1 MAVVL
6 VAVNM
11 LRFNRGYMR
20 HKYQISVIFF
30 ILLTSAWSVSADKLD
45 RDREKEVTDK
55 LAEEAEAT
63 EIVWLGANDEEFMAL
78 LNDQTD
84 DIAKGAAIILHGMG
98 AHPDWPQTISP
109 IRLALP
115 DYGWTTLSIQLPVI
129 APENKVEDY
138 GNTLE
143 QAVARIEAA
152 VAFLRERKY
161 LNIVAVGHSFGAA
174 SALSFLEKTDERKI
188 MALVAIGL
196 QDYAFVKPTLDLLG
210 LIEKSKVPIL
220 DIYGS
225 RDFREAIDQAAD
237 RRLAAKIGSNEEYA
251 QLEIVGANHY
261 FNKVEE
267 VLIKRIRGWLD
278 IAAPGVSIVVN
289 KGR

>member
-1 MAVVL
+1 
-6 VAVNM
+6 
-11 LRFNRGYMR
+11 MR